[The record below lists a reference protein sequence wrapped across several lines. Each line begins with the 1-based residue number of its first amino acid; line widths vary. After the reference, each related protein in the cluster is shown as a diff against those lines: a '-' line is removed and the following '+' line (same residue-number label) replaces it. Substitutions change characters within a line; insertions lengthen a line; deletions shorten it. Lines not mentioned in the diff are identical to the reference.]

1 MLVNRYSVNQKSINS
16 LLIDIKAKDIAI
28 PEIQRPFV
36 WDATKVRDLID
47 SLYQG
52 YPIGYLIAWHNPSVR
67 LKDGTRST
75 GKKILIDG
83 QQRVTAL
90 MAALLGEYVVDKD
103 YRRVKIIIAFHPKER
118 KFEVVNPAI
127 RKDKS
132 WIADISKVLSPD
144 VKVLEL
150 VNEYCDN
157 NEGSDQDEIYKSIE
171 SLLGII
177 HNQIGLIELN
187 SDLDIETVTE
197 IFIRIN
203 SQGTVLS
210 QADFAMSKIA
220 ANEIYGGNELR
231 RCIDYFCHLAV
242 IPEFYLQIKDIDQN
256 FTKTDYFQKMTW
268 LKNENDDLY
277 DPSYIDMLRVAFA
290 SKFKRGRLADL
301 VALLSGR
308 NFETRDYEEIIAE
321 ESFSKLK
328 EGIFDFMNE
337 TNFKRF
343 VMIIRSAGFVDS
355 SMIRSQ
361 NILNFTYTIYLA
373 IKNQKINP
381 GKIESY
387 IRKWF
392 VMSMLTRRYSSSP
405 ESAFDFDVKRV
416 NDAGIAKYI
425 EDIETAELSDAFWNA
440 GLPQQMNTS
449 VASSPYFN
457 VYLASQVYLND
468 KGFLSRDIT
477 VQDLL
482 SYKGDVHHLFPKN
495 YLKKH
500 DLTRSKYNQIAN
512 YVMMQSEINIS
523 IGDKSP
529 ADYFSKLLEYCR
541 NGNERAAYGAIT
553 DLDQIKDNFVT
564 HCIPEGMENKTIEH
578 YEEFLQERRKLMAKK
593 IKKYYWKL

>member
-1 MLVNRYSVNQKSINS
+1 MLVNRYSVNQKSVNS
-16 LLIDIKAKDIAI
+16 LLVDIRSNEIAI

-36 WDATKVRDLID
+36 WNAAKVRDLID

-67 LKDGTRST
+67 LKDGTISK

-90 MAALLGEYVVDKD
+90 MAALLGEYIVDKD

-118 KFEVVNPAI
+118 KFEVTNPAI

-132 WIADISKVLSPD
+132 WIPDISKILSPEIE
-144 VKVLEL
+144 VLEF
-150 VNEYCDN
+150 VNKYCEN
-157 NEGSDQDEIYKSIE
+157 NEGSDQNEIFKSIE
-171 SLLGII
+171 PLLGII

-203 SQGTVLS
+203 SQGAILS

-231 RCIDYFCHLAV
+231 KCIDYFCHLAV
-242 IPEFYLQIKDIDQN
+242 FPEFYPQLADTDQE
-256 FTKTDYFQKMTW
+256 FAKTEYFQKMTW
-268 LKNENDDLY
+268 LKNESDDLY
-277 DPSYIDMLRVAFA
+277 DPSYTDMLRVAFT
-290 SKFKRGRLADL
+290 SQFKRGRLADL

-308 NFETRDYEEIIAE
+308 NFVTRDYEESIAE
-321 ESFSKLK
+321 ESFNKLK
-328 EGIFDFMNE
+328 EGLFNFMNE
-337 TNFKRF
+337 TNFKNF
-343 VMIIRSAGFVDS
+343 IMILRSAGFIES

-361 NILNFTYTIYLA
+361 NTINFAYILYIVLRA
-373 IKNQKINP
+373 QRIAP
-381 GKIESY
+381 AKIESY

-405 ESAFDFDVKRV
+405 ESSFDFDIKRI
-416 NDAGIAKYI
+416 NEIGITKYI
-425 EDIETAELSDAFWNA
+425 EDVEAAELSDAFWNA

-457 VYLASQVYLND
+457 VYLASQVYEND

-482 SYKGDVHHLFPKN
+482 AFKGDVHHLFPRN

-500 DLTRSKYNQIAN
+500 GLTRNKYNQIAN

-529 ADYFSKLLEYCR
+529 ADYFSKLLVCCH
-541 NGNERAAYGAIT
+541 NGDEKAVYGAIT
-553 DLDQIKDNFVT
+553 NLNQIKDNFAM

>member
-1 MLVNRYSVNQKSINS
+1 MIVNRYSVNQKSVNS
-16 LLIDIKAKDIAI
+16 LLVDIRSNEIAI

-36 WDATKVRDLID
+36 WNAAKVRDLID

-67 LKDGTRST
+67 LKDGTISK

-90 MAALLGEYVVDKD
+90 MAALLGEYIVDKD
-103 YRRVKIIIAFHPKER
+103 YRKVKIIIAFHPKER
-118 KFEVVNPAI
+118 KFEVTNPAI

-132 WIADISKVLSPD
+132 WIPDISKILSPEIE
-144 VKVLEL
+144 VLEF
-150 VNEYCDN
+150 VNKYCEN
-157 NEGSDQDEIYKSIE
+157 NEGSDQNEIFKSIE
-171 SLLGII
+171 PLLGII

-203 SQGTVLS
+203 SQGAILS

-231 RCIDYFCHLAV
+231 KCIDYFCHLAV
-242 IPEFYLQIKDIDQN
+242 FPEFYPQLADTDQE
-256 FTKTDYFQKMTW
+256 FAKTEYFQKMTW

-277 DPSYIDMLRVAFA
+277 DPSYTDMLRVAFT
-290 SKFKRGRLADL
+290 SQFKRGRLADL

-308 NFETRDYEEIIAE
+308 NFVTRDYEESIAE
-321 ESFSKLK
+321 ESFNKLK
-328 EGIFDFMNE
+328 EGLFNFMNE
-337 TNFKRF
+337 TNFKNF
-343 VMIIRSAGFVDS
+343 IMILRSAGFIES

-361 NILNFTYTIYLA
+361 NTINFAYILYIVLRA
-373 IKNQKINP
+373 QRIAP
-381 GKIESY
+381 AKIESY

-405 ESAFDFDVKRV
+405 ESSFDFDIKRI
-416 NDAGIAKYI
+416 NEIGIAKYI
-425 EDIETAELSDAFWNA
+425 EDVEAAELSDAFWNA

-457 VYLASQVYLND
+457 VYLASQVYEND

-477 VQDLL
+477 IQDLL
-482 SYKGDVHHLFPKN
+482 AFKGDVHHLFPRN

-500 DLTRSKYNQIAN
+500 GLTRNKYNQIAN

-529 ADYFSKLLEYCR
+529 ADYFSKLLVCCH
-541 NGNERAAYGAIT
+541 NGDEKAVYGAIT
-553 DLDQIKDNFVT
+553 DLNQIKDNFAM

>member
-1 MLVNRYSVNQKSINS
+1 MIVNRYSVNQKSVNS
-16 LLIDIKAKDIAI
+16 LLVDIRSNEIAI

-36 WDATKVRDLID
+36 WNAVKVRDLID

-67 LKDGTRST
+67 LKDGTRSK

-90 MAALLGEYVVDKD
+90 MAALLGEYIVDKD

-118 KFEVVNPAI
+118 KFEVTNPAI

-132 WIADISKVLSPD
+132 WIPDISKILSPEIE
-144 VKVLEL
+144 VLEF
-150 VNEYCDN
+150 VNKYCEN
-157 NEGSDQDEIYKSIE
+157 NEGSDQNEIFKSIE
-171 SLLGII
+171 PLLGII

-203 SQGTVLS
+203 SQGAILS

-231 RCIDYFCHLAV
+231 KCIDYFCHLAV
-242 IPEFYLQIKDIDQN
+242 FPEFYPQLADTDQE
-256 FTKTDYFQKMTW
+256 FAKTEYFQKMTW
-268 LKNENDDLY
+268 LKNESDDLY
-277 DPSYIDMLRVAFA
+277 DPSYTDMLRVAFT
-290 SKFKRGRLADL
+290 SQFKRGRLADL

-308 NFETRDYEEIIAE
+308 NFVTRDYEESIAE
-321 ESFSKLK
+321 ESFNKLK
-328 EGIFDFMNE
+328 EGLFNFMNE
-337 TNFKRF
+337 TNFKNF
-343 VMIIRSAGFVDS
+343 IMILRSAGFIES

-361 NILNFTYTIYLA
+361 NTINFAYILYIVLRA
-373 IKNQKINP
+373 QRIAP
-381 GKIESY
+381 AKIESY

-405 ESAFDFDVKRV
+405 ESSFDFDIKRI
-416 NDAGIAKYI
+416 NEIGITKYI
-425 EDIETAELSDAFWNA
+425 EDVEAAELSDAFWNA

-457 VYLASQVYLND
+457 VYLASQVYEND

-482 SYKGDVHHLFPKN
+482 AFKGDVHHLFPRN

-500 DLTRSKYNQIAN
+500 GLTRNKYNQIAN

-529 ADYFSKLLEYCR
+529 ADYFSKLLVCCH
-541 NGNERAAYGAIT
+541 NGDEKAVYGAIT
-553 DLDQIKDNFVT
+553 NLNQIKDNFAM
-564 HCIPEGMENKTIEH
+564 HCVPEGMENKTIEH

-593 IKKYYWKL
+593 IKEYYWKL

>member
-1 MLVNRYSVNQKSINS
+1 MLVNRYSVNQKSVNS
-16 LLIDIKAKDIAI
+16 LLVDIRSNEIAI

-36 WDATKVRDLID
+36 WNAAKVRDLID

-67 LKDGTRST
+67 LKDGTISK

-90 MAALLGEYVVDKD
+90 MAALLGEYIVDKD

-118 KFEVVNPAI
+118 KFEVTNPAI

-132 WIADISKVLSPD
+132 WIPDISKILSPEIE
-144 VKVLEL
+144 VLEF
-150 VNEYCDN
+150 VNKYCEN
-157 NEGSDQDEIYKSIE
+157 NEGSDQNEIFKSIE
-171 SLLGII
+171 PLLGII

-203 SQGTVLS
+203 SQGAILS

-231 RCIDYFCHLAV
+231 KCIDYFCHLAV
-242 IPEFYLQIKDIDQN
+242 FPEFYPQLADTDQE
-256 FTKTDYFQKMTW
+256 FAKTEYFQKMTW
-268 LKNENDDLY
+268 LKNESDDLY
-277 DPSYIDMLRVAFA
+277 DPSYTDMLRVAFT
-290 SKFKRGRLADL
+290 SQFKRGRLADL

-308 NFETRDYEEIIAE
+308 NFVTRDYEESIAE
-321 ESFSKLK
+321 ESFNKLK
-328 EGIFDFMNE
+328 EGLFNFMNE
-337 TNFKRF
+337 TNFKNF
-343 VMIIRSAGFVDS
+343 IMILRSAGFIES

-361 NILNFTYTIYLA
+361 NTINFAYILYIVLRA
-373 IKNQKINP
+373 QRIAP
-381 GKIESY
+381 AKIESY

-405 ESAFDFDVKRV
+405 ESSFDFDIKRI
-416 NDAGIAKYI
+416 NEIGITKYI
-425 EDIETAELSDAFWNA
+425 EDVEAAELSDAFWNA

-457 VYLASQVYLND
+457 VYLASQVYEND

-482 SYKGDVHHLFPKN
+482 AFKGDVHHLFPRN

-500 DLTRSKYNQIAN
+500 GLTRNKYNQIAN

-529 ADYFSKLLEYCR
+529 ADYFSKLLVCCH
-541 NGNERAAYGAIT
+541 NGDEKAVYGAIT
-553 DLDQIKDNFVT
+553 NLNQIKDNFAM
-564 HCIPEGMENKTIEH
+564 HCVPEGMENKTIEH

>member
-1 MLVNRYSVNQKSINS
+1 MIVNRYSVNQKSVNS
-16 LLIDIKAKDIAI
+16 LLVDIRSNEIAI

-36 WDATKVRDLID
+36 WNAVKVRDLID

-67 LKDGTRST
+67 LKDGTRSK

-90 MAALLGEYVVDKD
+90 MAALLGEYIVDKD

-118 KFEVVNPAI
+118 KFEVTNPAI

-132 WIADISKVLSPD
+132 WIPDISKILSPEIE
-144 VKVLEL
+144 VLEF
-150 VNEYCDN
+150 VNKYCEN
-157 NEGSDQDEIYKSIE
+157 NEESDQNEIFKSIE
-171 SLLGII
+171 PLLGII

-203 SQGTVLS
+203 SQGAILS

-231 RCIDYFCHLAV
+231 KCIDYFCHLAV
-242 IPEFYLQIKDIDQN
+242 FPEFYQQLADTDQE
-256 FTKTDYFQKMTW
+256 FAKTEYFQKMTW
-268 LKNENDDLY
+268 LKNESDDLY
-277 DPSYIDMLRVAFA
+277 DPSYTDMLRVAFT
-290 SKFKRGRLADL
+290 SQFKRGRLADL

-308 NFETRDYEEIIAE
+308 NFVTRDYEESIAE
-321 ESFSKLK
+321 ESFNKLK
-328 EGIFDFMNE
+328 EGLFNFMNE
-337 TNFKRF
+337 TNFKNF
-343 VMIIRSAGFVDS
+343 IMILRSAGFIES

-361 NILNFTYTIYLA
+361 NTINFAYILYIVLRA
-373 IKNQKINP
+373 QRIAP
-381 GKIESY
+381 AKIESY

-405 ESAFDFDVKRV
+405 ESSFDFDIKRI
-416 NDAGIAKYI
+416 NEIGITKYI
-425 EDIETAELSDAFWNA
+425 EDVEAAELSDAFWNA

-457 VYLASQVYLND
+457 VYLASQVYKND

-482 SYKGDVHHLFPKN
+482 AFKGDVHHLFPRN

-500 DLTRSKYNQIAN
+500 GLTRNKYNQIAN

-529 ADYFSKLLEYCR
+529 ADYFSKLLVCCH
-541 NGNERAAYGAIT
+541 NGDEKAVYGAIT
-553 DLDQIKDNFVT
+553 NLNQIKDNFAM
-564 HCIPEGMENKTIEH
+564 HCVPEGMENKTIEH

-593 IKKYYWKL
+593 IKKYYWEL

>member
-1 MLVNRYSVNQKSINS
+1 MQKYSVNQHLIGTVLSWINS
-16 LLIDIKAKDIAI
+16 GEIAI

-52 YPIGYLIAWHNPSVR
+52 YPIGYLIIWRNPSIR
-67 LKDGTRST
+67 LKDGRMSE

-83 QQRVTAL
+83 QQRVIAL
-90 MAALLGEYVVDKD
+90 EAAILSNYVINKEYK
-103 YRRVKIIIAFHPKER
+103 KIKIKIAFNPLEER
-118 KFEVVNPAI
+118 FEVLNPAI
-127 RKDKS
+127 QKNHN
-132 WIADISKVLSPD
+132 WLPDISKIINGEVNI
-144 VKVLEL
+144 LEL
-150 VNEYCDN
+150 VDEYCLKNPTVDRN
-157 NEGSDQDEIYKSIE
+157 TFYKKINK
-171 SLLGII
+171 LCDITKK
-177 HNQIGLIELN
+177 QIGVIELEHE
-187 SDLDIETVTE
+187 LDIETVTE

-203 SQGTVLS
+203 SKGVILS
-210 QADFAMSKIA
+210 QADFVMSKIA
-220 ANEIYGGNELR
+220 ANDVYGGNELR
-231 RCIDYFCHLAV
+231 KCIDYFCHLA
-242 IPEFYLQIKDIDQN
+242 IAPEFYPQLIDVDQE
-256 FTKTDYFQKMTW
+256 FAKTVYFQKMAW

-277 DPSYIDMLRVAFA
+277 DPSYTDMLRVAFA

-373 IKNQKINP
+373 IKNQKIIP
-381 GKIESY
+381 AKIESY

-392 VMSMLTRRYSSSP
+392 VMSILTRRYSSSP
-405 ESAFDFDVKRV
+405 ESVFDLDVKRV
-416 NDAGIAKYI
+416 NEAGIAKYI
-425 EDIETAELSDAFWNA
+425 EDIEVAELSDAFWNA

-457 VYLASQVYLND
+457 VYLASQVYESD

-477 VQDLL
+477 VRDLL
-482 SYKGDVHHLFPKN
+482 SFKGDVHHLFPKN

-500 DLTRSKYNQIAN
+500 GLTRSKYNQIAN

-529 ADYFSKLLEYCR
+529 ADYFSKLLEYCC
-541 NGNERAAYGAIT
+541 NGNEKAAYGAIT
-553 DLDQIKDNFVT
+553 DLNQIKDNFAM
-564 HCIPEGMENKTIEH
+564 HCIPVGTENKNIDH

>member
-1 MLVNRYSVNQKSINS
+1 MIVNRYSVNQKSVNS
-16 LLIDIKAKDIAI
+16 LLVDIRSNEIAI

-36 WDATKVRDLID
+36 WNAVKVRDLID

-67 LKDGTRST
+67 LKDGTRSK

-90 MAALLGEYVVDKD
+90 MAALLGEYIVDKD

-118 KFEVVNPAI
+118 KFEVTNPAI

-132 WIADISKVLSPD
+132 WIPDISKILSPEIEI
-144 VKVLEL
+144 LEF
-150 VNEYCDN
+150 VNKYCEN
-157 NEGSDQDEIYKSIE
+157 NEGSDQNEIFKSIE
-171 SLLGII
+171 PLLGII

-203 SQGTVLS
+203 SQGAILS

-231 RCIDYFCHLAV
+231 KCIDYFCHLAV
-242 IPEFYLQIKDIDQN
+242 FPEFYQQLADTDQE
-256 FTKTDYFQKMTW
+256 FAKTEYFQKMTW
-268 LKNENDDLY
+268 LKNESDDLY
-277 DPSYIDMLRVAFA
+277 DPSYTDMLRVAFT
-290 SKFKRGRLADL
+290 SQFKRGRLADL

-308 NFETRDYEEIIAE
+308 NFVTRDYEESIAE
-321 ESFSKLK
+321 ESFNKLK
-328 EGIFDFMNE
+328 EGLFNFMNE
-337 TNFKRF
+337 TNFKNF
-343 VMIIRSAGFVDS
+343 IMILRSAGFIES

-361 NILNFTYTIYLA
+361 NTINFAYILYIVLRA
-373 IKNQKINP
+373 QRIAP
-381 GKIESY
+381 AKIESY

-405 ESAFDFDVKRV
+405 ESSFDFDIKRI
-416 NDAGIAKYI
+416 NEIGITKYI
-425 EDIETAELSDAFWNA
+425 EDVEAAELSDAFWNA

-457 VYLASQVYLND
+457 VYLASQVYEND

-482 SYKGDVHHLFPKN
+482 AFKGDVHHLFPRN

-500 DLTRSKYNQIAN
+500 GLTRNKYNQIAN

-529 ADYFSKLLEYCR
+529 ADYFSKLLVCCH
-541 NGNERAAYGAIT
+541 NGDEKAVYGAIT
-553 DLDQIKDNFVT
+553 KLNQIKDNFAM
-564 HCIPEGMENKTIEH
+564 HCVPEGMENKTIEH